1 MVNALIS
8 GLWRLIKVV
17 TILFLVMILIF
28 VGLAIYVSKNPSSNP
43 TGKAFNGE
51 NSIPSAS
58 RLVDDLNRY
67 RSSSGVS
74 PVKENRLYSQAAQ
87 NHADYLARTK
97 TKYLIG
103 KYANL
108 HKENPESPFHSK
120 NGDTIGAG
128 VIAWQY
134 VQSISAVD
142 SLMTAPFH
150 AISMLREHLKEVGVG
165 SAKAED
171 GSFSPGSIV
180 TNIAVLNGLG
190 NKGRTQVITFPG
202 ANSIVPLNSFEGE
215 NPEPREA
222 CGKNYQKFTGLPI
235 FVSLLHNPS
244 KKIEVK
250 LTWRNGNVLTEG
262 SQLCVVTE
270 NNFISTD
277 KIYGP
282 AGKQIIRQE
291 NLVLIIPKAKLS
303 EGSYRVEIS
312 EPGRAKLGWTF
323 TYKVPSA

>member
-1 MVNALIS
+1 
-8 GLWRLIKVV
+8 LIKVV
-17 TILFLVMILIF
+17 SALFIFMILVFLLLAF
-28 VGLAIYVSKNPSSNP
+28 VITKNPSSP
-43 TGKAFNGE
+43 L
-51 NSIPSAS
+51 SIPSAEK
-58 RLVDDLNRY
+58 LINDLNQY
-67 RSSSGVS
+67 RTSSGLA
-74 PVKENRLYSQAAQ
+74 PVMENRKFTIAAQ
-87 NHADYLARTK
+87 NHADYLAFTEM
-97 TKYLIG
+97 KYFVG
-103 KYANL
+103 KYENL
-108 HKENPESPFHSK
+108 HKENPKSPFHSK

-128 VIAWQY
+128 VITWKY
-134 VQSISAVD
+134 DQSMSAVD

-150 AISMLREHLKEVGVG
+150 AIGMLREYLKEVGVG
-165 SAKAED
+165 SAKVEA
-171 GSFSPGSIV
+171 GGYSPGSIV

-190 NKGRTQVITFPG
+190 NKGRTKVITFPG
-202 ANSIVPLNSFEGE
+202 ANATVKVNNFEGE

-222 CGKNYQKFTGLPI
+222 CGKNYQNFQGLPI

-291 NLVLIIPKAKLS
+291 NLVLIIPKAPLS
-303 EGSYRVEIS
+303 EGIYRVEIY
-312 EPGRAKLGWTF
+312 EPGRKKIQWSF
-323 TYKVPSA
+323 SYKKA

>member
-1 MVNALIS
+1 M
-8 GLWRLIKVV
+8 IK
-17 TILFLVMILIF
+17 IASLFFLVMILIF
-28 VGLAIYVSKNPSSNP
+28 VGLAIFLSKNPSSNP
-43 TGKAFNGE
+43 TGKAFNSE
-51 NSIPSAS
+51 NSIPSAEE
-58 RLVDDLNRY
+58 LIKDLNQY
-67 RSSSGVS
+67 RTSSGLASVR
-74 PVKENRLYSQAAQ
+74 ENRKFTIAAQ
-87 NHADYLARTK
+87 NHADYLARTE
-97 TKYLIG
+97 TKYFIG

-150 AISMLREHLKEVGVG
+150 AIGMLREHLKEVGFG
-165 SAKAED
+165 SAKVED
-171 GSFSPGSIV
+171 GGYSPGSIV
-180 TNIAVLNGLG
+180 TNIAILNGLG
-190 NKGRTQVITFPG
+190 TRERTKVITFPG

-222 CGKNYQKFTGLPI
+222 CGKNYRKFTGLPI

-312 EPGRAKLGWTF
+312 EPSRPRLGWTF